1 MRPAHKV
8 EQQAKSGPDIINF
21 AGYEWYTN
29 YHHNLDSGYYNNGQQ
44 WAPQNATVVNG
55 QLHLTLKDATV
66 DNKYRAL
73 SSSEAVLVA
82 TSSGQ
87 PFNPGYGTYLV
98 SAETAGSFNRLANN
112 NGAIFGAFTYE
123 GLRGNGRLA
132 GDRITGV
139 PANVLAT
146 LKPGFTVAG
155 GVAINDRYMPFFA
168 PGTSIREIQG
178 GTIILNQSA
187 IFTPSGDHT
196 IYFAD
201 NTVVNSHRELDVT
214 ETSRFGVP
222 SDPNNSQFTL
232 QPHGSNPKNVHR
244 FFMPEQGQIT
254 VVMNWKGANQPVT
267 FSEYAGLY
275 NLSNLPASATYSWTT
290 PPDLND
296 FIPNSS
302 LQTFHLNL
310 WRQHW
315 NSKIPNPRPDEVT
328 VTNFQYVP
336 LS

>member
-1 MRPAHKV
+1 MNDARMDFRIRERCPR
-8 EQQAKSGPDIINF
+8 AKFSQDV
-21 AGYEWYTN
+21 T
-29 YHHNLDSGYYNNGQQ
+29 
-44 WAPQNATVVNG
+44 
-55 QLHLTLKDATV
+55 TV
-66 DNKYRAL
+66 DNKYRAF

-98 SAETAGSFNRLANN
+98 SATTAGSFNRLASN

-132 GDRITGV
+132 GSKISGV

-146 LKPGFTVAG
+146 LKPGMTVAG
-155 GVAINDRYMPFFA
+155 GVYVEAERQFRQFFA
-168 PGTSIREIQG
+168 PGTNIREIQG
-178 GTIILNQSA
+178 DTIILNQAA
-187 IFTPSGDHT
+187 IYTPAGLHT

-201 NTVVNSHRELDVT
+201 NTVVNTHRELDMT

-222 SDPNNSQFTL
+222 SDANNSQFTL
-232 QPHGSNPKNVHR
+232 QPHGANPKNVHR

-254 VVMNWKGANQPVT
+254 LVMNWTGPNQSVI

-290 PPDLND
+290 PPELNE

-315 NSKIPNPRPDEVT
+315 IENAPLPKPDEVT
-328 VTNFQYVP
+328 VTNFQYVAQLP
-336 LS
+336 P